1 MESRHPPWPVVV
13 LGVLAI
19 LAGSVVVWV
28 VETMPPDLDPAA
40 IPSQVLAPPA
50 GEFLAAVEEGR
61 RAARE
66 VLAGEKLPGLSLA
79 VAVDGDV
86 VWAEGFR
93 YADLESRAPMTPS
106 TRLRIGGVTE
116 ALTAAAVGR
125 LVERGRL
132 DLDAPVRRY
141 RPDFPEKAWPIRTR
155 DLLSHTA
162 GLRPYRGE
170 GGIFVGPPCANDAER
185 LARFAAEPLRARPG
199 TERRYS
205 TFGLSL
211 AGAVVAAA
219 AEEPFVEFVRRE
231 LLAPLGLNDTVP
243 DVDTRTGAAD
253 ARPYYPRLMLE
264 PRLGVHDAPP
274 IYPSCHLAAI
284 GFVST
289 PTDLVRFGAATIDG
303 TLLEPAT
310 VERLWTPVTL
320 EDGTATGQGLGW
332 AIRDVPLGENG
343 DLVRIVGHGLKGV
356 VVKGSL
362 GVETV
367 GGQVA
372 GATTTLLLV
381 PEHRIAVAVATNVS
395 GAESVPRLALRLAEV
410 WWGAEAGESRGEQRA
425 QERGR

>member
-1 MESRHPPWPVVV
+1 MPRHPPWPVVV

-19 LAGSVVVWV
+19 LGGSVAVWV
-28 VETMPPDLDPAA
+28 VETMPPDLEPDLL
-40 IPSQVLAPPA
+40 PSQVLAPPA
-50 GEFLAAVEEGR
+50 AEFAGAVEGGR
-61 RAARE
+61 RAARDL
-66 VLAGEKLPGLSLA
+66 VAWEKLPGLSLA
-79 VAVDGDV
+79 VAVDGEV

-106 TRLRIGGVTE
+106 TRFRIGGVTE
-116 ALTAAAVGR
+116 MLTAAAVGR

-141 RPDFPEKAWPIRTR
+141 VPEFPEKEWPVRTR

-162 GLRPYRGE
+162 GLRPHRGE
-170 GGIFVGPPCANDAER
+170 GGIFVGPSCAGDADR
-185 LARFAAEPLRARPG
+185 LARFADEPLRSRPG

-205 TFGLSL
+205 TYGLSL

-219 AEEPFVEFVRRE
+219 AEEPFVDFVRRE
-231 LLAPLGLNDTVP
+231 LLAPLGLDDTAP
-243 DVDTRTGAAD
+243 DVDARIAAVD

-264 PRLGVHDAPP
+264 PRFGVHDAPP

-289 PTDLVRFGAATIDG
+289 PIDLVRFGAATIDG
-303 TLLEPAT
+303 TVLEPAT
-310 VERLWTPVTL
+310 VESLWTPVTL

-332 AIRDVPLGENG
+332 AIRHVPLGADG

-381 PEHRIAVAVATNVS
+381 PERRIAIAVAANVS
-395 GAESVPRLALRLAEV
+395 GAESVPRLALRLSDLFARRAE
-410 WWGAEAGESRGEQRA
+410 
-425 QERGR
+425 GR